1 MVKGSKN
8 EQEQKRQL
16 FSSLRRIESFVSEP
30 FSLSFSWKEKE
41 RKKVQEGDKREKSAI
56 HRERTN
62 RVS

>member
-1 MVKGSKN
+1 M
-8 EQEQKRQL
+8 
-16 FSSLRRIESFVSEP
+16 SEP

-41 RKKVQEGDKREKSAI
+41 RKKVKEGDKREKSAI